1 MQAIQ
6 AFARQGLIQAP
17 ASSLNALRSNKEG
30 ALVIQSSGGKY
41 TEAVREGRM
50 FVAAN
55 QAAVALTAAMA
66 TTYTGL
72 VLANPSTSNK
82 DLIMHRFGFSFSVAV
97 PTATVIGL
105 MTGIGTS
112 GIVSAITPRN
122 RLMGGAA
129 SVGIVDD
136 GATLPGTP
144 VLEQVFAQAGT
155 LATTGTQVG
164 PVTDIDLDGS
174 LIVTPGNFVAVYS
187 FAACTASFIGSLMWE
202 EVPR

>member
-1 MQAIQ
+1 MYAKT
-6 AFARQGLIQAP
+6 GLIVSSSG
-17 ASSLNALRSNKEG
+17 ASNPLRSNIDG
-30 ALVIQSSGGKY
+30 ALVVAQSGGKY
-41 TEAVREGRM
+41 TEAVREGRV

-82 DLIMHRFGFSFSVAV
+82 DIVLLRLGFTFTVAV

-105 MTGIGTS
+105 MTGAGTS
-112 GIVSAITPRN
+112 GIASAITPRN
-122 RLMGGAA
+122 RYIGGSAA
-129 SVGIVDD
+129 VGIVDD

-144 VLEQVFAQAGT
+144 VLEQVFAQGGT
-155 LATTGTQVG
+155 VATTGQAVG
-164 PVTDIDLDGS
+164 NVSEIDLDGS

-187 FAACTASFIGSLMWE
+187 FAACTASFIGSFMWE